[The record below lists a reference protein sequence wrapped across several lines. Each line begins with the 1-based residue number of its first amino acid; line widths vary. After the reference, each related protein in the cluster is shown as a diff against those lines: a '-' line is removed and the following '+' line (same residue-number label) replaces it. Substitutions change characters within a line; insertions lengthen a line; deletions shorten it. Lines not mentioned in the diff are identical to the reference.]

1 LRDLVKIGLRKKYTN
16 KSRSGWYTFGIL
28 FSRCISRIH
37 EK

>member
-28 FSRCISRIH
+28 FLKAITPLT
-37 EK
+37 